1 MRATLE
7 EVIVFFTVSV
17 NTLNHYYHGHGSMK
31 KLLTLVAI
39 ATSLVSGASIAVT
52 PTGENFND
60 TGDILARSK
69 QHTNIEYDIMVQ
81 RATQAA
87 IYYMPAVAQID
98 FIKATRRAGGDYD
111 TVNFVTKPFGSEK
124 GFLTAN
130 DTTAYAW
137 GSISTKKGAMVVE
150 VPPMTDKIDYFGS
163 FISAWHVPLVDVG
176 SKGADEGKGG
186 KYLFLPPN
194 YDGKHGTAEELGA
207 KGYIIVPNMDGHD
220 SSYSFRPTLLN
231 GATHVD
237 AGEHAKGIKV
247 YTLEEAF
254 KGDIEPTEYLDATA
268 LTYDCLP
275 YYNMTF
281 IEDINDVVQNNPV
294 REKDSAVYSMLQSI
308 GIKKGEEFDPT
319 PIQKKA
325 ALEGLEL
332 AYSYMQ
338 KKFTTEGETVSP
350 LWVKDGEK
358 LSEWSFWNFG
368 PQAQMGFP
376 FEDGEEILVDKRAAT
391 YFYVTFLPSKLGGAT
406 FYLTGLRDSD
416 GNLLN
421 GEDTYKLNVPAD
433 VPAKDFWSA
442 IVYNMETKNFNRGV
456 DRVGAS
462 TKDLDKM
469 VKNADGSVDVYYA
482 PNLAE
487 VPKGFEANW
496 VTTESATNANDWFFL
511 FRLYRP
517 ETKEWFK
524 NWMLNDV
531 ENISRQ

>member
-1 MRATLE
+1 MSRLLCLSTLAFSLMVSTATA
-7 EVIVFFTVSV
+7 VSP
-17 NTLNHYYHGHGSMK
+17 T
-31 KLLTLVAI
+31 
-39 ATSLVSGASIAVT
+39 ASD
-52 PTGENFND
+52 FDD
-60 TGDILARSK
+60 TGDILERSK
-69 QHTNIEYDIMVQ
+69 KHSDIEYDIMVQ

-87 IYYMPAVAQID
+87 IYYMPAVAQVD

-111 TVNFVTKPFGSEK
+111 TVNYVTEPFGSDK

-137 GSISTKKGAMVVE
+137 GSISMADGPMVVE
-150 VPPMTDKIDYFGS
+150 VPPMTDKVDYFGS
-163 FISAWHVPLVDVG
+163 FISAWHVPLIDVG

-186 KYLFLPPN
+186 KYLFLPQD
-194 YDGKHGTAEELGA
+194 YEDEFGTANELEA
-207 KGYIIVPNMDGHD
+207 QGYIIVPNLDTHD
-220 SSYSFRPTLLN
+220 VSYSFRPTLLN
-231 GATHVD
+231 GATHAD

-247 YTLEEAF
+247 FSLEEAVNAE
-254 KGDIEPTEYLDATA
+254 IEPTVHLDMTDQP
-268 LTYDCLP
+268 YDCLP

-281 IEDINDVVQNNPV
+281 IEDINDVVQNNPI
-294 REKDSAVYSMLQSI
+294 REKDRGVYSMLQSI
-308 GIKKGEEFDPT
+308 GIQKDEAFDPT
-319 PIQKKA
+319 PMQKKA

-332 AYSYMQ
+332 AYAYMQ
-338 KKFTTEGETVSP
+338 QKFITEGETVAP

-376 FEDGEEILVDKRAAT
+376 FEDGEEILIDKRAAT
-391 YFYVTFLPSKLGGAT
+391 YFYVTFLPNKLGGAT

-421 GEDTYKLNVPAD
+421 GQDTYKLNVPAD

-462 TKDLDKM
+462 TKDLDNM
-469 VKNADGSVDVYYA
+469 VKNSDGSVDLYYA
-482 PNLAE
+482 PNLDE
-487 VPKGFEANW
+487 VPEGFEANW
-496 VTTESATNANDWFFL
+496 VTTESATDANEWFFL

-517 ETKEWFK
+517 ETKDWFK
-524 NWMLNDV
+524 DWMLNDV
-531 ENISRQ
+531 VNISQK

>member
-1 MRATLE
+1 
-7 EVIVFFTVSV
+7 
-17 NTLNHYYHGHGSMK
+17 MK
-31 KLLTLVAI
+31 TFLRVAAI
-39 ATSLVSGASIAVT
+39 AVSICSSNSMAIT
-52 PTGENFND
+52 PTTDNFND
-60 TGDILARSK
+60 TGDILARSAK
-69 QHTNIEYDIMVQ
+69 YQDIEYDIMVQ

-87 IYYMPAVAQID
+87 IYYMPAVAQVD
-98 FIKATRRAGGDYD
+98 FIKATKRAGGDYD
-111 TVNFVTKPFGSEK
+111 TVNFVTEPFGSDK

-150 VPPMTDKIDYFGS
+150 VPPMTEKIDYFGS
-163 FISAWHVPLVDVG
+163 FISAWHVPMIDVG

-194 YDGKHGTAEELGA
+194 YDGKHGTAEELEK
-207 KGYIIVPNMDGHD
+207 KGYILVPKMDGHD
-220 SSYSFRPTLLN
+220 ASFSFRPTLLN
-231 GATHVD
+231 GATHAE
-237 AGEHAKGIKV
+237 AGAHAKGVKI
-247 YTLEEAF
+247 YTLEEDIS
-254 KGDIEPTEYLDATA
+254 GDIEPTEYLDVTS
-268 LTYDCLP
+268 LPYDCLP

-281 IEDINDVVQNNPV
+281 IEDINDVVQNNPI
-294 REKDSAVYSMLQSI
+294 REKDRAVYSMLQSI
-308 GIKKGEEFDPT
+308 GIKKDEEFKPT

-338 KKFTTEGETVSP
+338 KKFVTEGETVAP

-368 PQAQMGFP
+368 EQAKLGFP
-376 FEDGEEILVDKRAAT
+376 FEDGEEVLIDKRASS

-416 GNLLN
+416 GNMLN
-421 GEDTYKLNVPAD
+421 GKDTYKLNVPAD

-482 PNLAE
+482 PNLDE
-487 VPKGFEANW
+487 VPKGYEANW
-496 VTTESATNANDWFFL
+496 VTTQSATTANDWFFL

-517 ETKEWFK
+517 TTKDWFK
-524 NWMLNDV
+524 TWVLNDV
-531 ENISRQ
+531 ENISKK

>member
-1 MRATLE
+1 M
-7 EVIVFFTVSV
+7 I
-17 NTLNHYYHGHGSMK
+17 K
-31 KLLTLVAI
+31 KLSFLAI
-39 ATSLVSGASIAVT
+39 AAAFVSTASWATT
-52 PTGENFND
+52 PTDENFND

-87 IYYMPAVAQID
+87 IYYMPAVAQVD

-137 GSISTKKGAMVVE
+137 GSISTKNGPMVVE
-150 VPPMTDKIDYFGS
+150 VPAMTDKIDYFGS
-163 FISAWHVPLVDVG
+163 FISAWHVPMIDVG
-176 SKGADEGKGG
+176 SKGADQGKGG

-194 YDGKHGTAEELGA
+194 YDGAYGTAAELKA
-207 KGYIIVPNMDGHD
+207 KSYIIVPNMDGHD
-220 SSYSFRPTLLN
+220 ASYSFRPTLLN
-231 GATHVD
+231 GASHAD
-237 AGEHAKGIKV
+237 AGKHAKGVKV
-247 YTLEEAF
+247 YSLQEAV
-254 KGDIEPTEYLDATA
+254 KGKIKPTEYLDATD
-268 LTYDCLP
+268 LSYDCLP

-281 IEDINDVVQNNPV
+281 IEDIYDVVQNNPV
-294 REKDSAVYSMLQSI
+294 REKDRAIYSMLQSI
-308 GIKKGEEFDPT
+308 GIKKGEVFQPT
-319 PIQKKA
+319 PTQKKA

-332 AYSYMQ
+332 AYAYMQ
-338 KKFTTEGETVSP
+338 NKFTTEGETVAP
-350 LWVKDGEK
+350 LWVKNGKK

-368 PQAQMGFP
+368 SQAQLGFP
-376 FEDGEEILVDKRAAT
+376 FEDGEEILIDKRAGS

-416 GNLLN
+416 GNMLN
-421 GEDTYKLNVPAD
+421 GQDTYKLNVPDD

-469 VKNADGSVDVYYA
+469 VKNKDGSVDVYFA
-482 PNLAE
+482 PNLNQ
-487 VPKGFEANW
+487 VPKGYEANW
-496 VTTESATNANDWFFL
+496 VTTKSVTKSNDWFFL

-517 ETKEWFK
+517 ESKDWFK
-524 NWMLNDV
+524 RWILQDV
-531 ENISRQ
+531 ENISKK

>member
-1 MRATLE
+1 MKRLLSLT
-7 EVIVFFTVSV
+7 TV
-17 NTLNHYYHGHGSMK
+17 T
-31 KLLTLVAI
+31 
-39 ATSLVSGASIAVT
+39 ASILSGTAMATT
-52 PTGENFND
+52 PTDKNFND
-60 TGDILARSK
+60 TGDILARSVK
-69 QHTNIEYDIMVQ
+69 HTNIEYDIMVQ

-87 IYYMPAVAQID
+87 IYYMPAVAQVD

-150 VPPMTDKIDYFGS
+150 VPPMTEKIDYFGS
-163 FISAWHVPLVDVG
+163 FISAWHVPMIDVG

-194 YDGKHGTAEELGA
+194 YDGKHGTTKELEV

-231 GATHVD
+231 GATHAD
-237 AGEHAKGIKV
+237 AGQHAKDIKV
-247 YTLEEAF
+247 YSLAEEI
-254 KGDIEPTEYLDATA
+254 KGDIKPTEYLDATN
-268 LTYDCLP
+268 LSYDCLP

-281 IEDINDVVQNNPV
+281 IEDIYDVVQNNPV
-294 REKDSAVYSMLQSI
+294 REKDRAMYSMLQSI
-308 GIKKGEEFDPT
+308 GIKKGEEFKPT
-319 PIQKKA
+319 PTQKKA

-332 AYSYMQ
+332 AYAYMQ
-338 KKFTTEGETVSP
+338 KKFTTEGETVAP
-350 LWVKDGEK
+350 LWMKDGKK

-368 PQAQMGFP
+368 PQAKLGFP
-376 FEDGEEILVDKRAAT
+376 FEEDEKILIDKRAAS
-391 YFYVTFLPSKLGGAT
+391 YFYVTFLPNKLGGAT

-416 GNLLN
+416 GNILN
-421 GEDTYKLNVPAD
+421 GKDTYKLNVPAD

-469 VKNADGSVDVYYA
+469 VKNKDGSVDVYYA
-482 PNLAE
+482 PNLDN
-487 VPKGFEANW
+487 VPEGYKANW
-496 VTTESATNANDWFFL
+496 VTTQSATDASDWFFL

-517 ETKEWFK
+517 TSKDWFK
-524 NWMLNDV
+524 TWMLNDI
-531 ENISRQ
+531 ENISKK

>member
-1 MRATLE
+1 
-7 EVIVFFTVSV
+7 
-17 NTLNHYYHGHGSMK
+17 MK
-31 KLLTLVAI
+31 KYIKAI
-39 ATSLVSGASIAVT
+39 TVTGIVLSTSVSSMAVT
-52 PTGENFND
+52 PTGDNFND

-69 QHTNIEYDIMVQ
+69 KHTNIEYDIMVQ
-81 RATQAA
+81 RTAQAA
-87 IYYMPAVAQID
+87 IYYMSAVAQVD
-98 FIKATRRAGGDYD
+98 FIKATVRAGGGYD
-111 TVNFVTKPFGSEK
+111 TVNFVTKPFGGNK

-163 FISAWHVPLVDVG
+163 FISAWHVPMVDVG

-194 YDGKHGTAEELGA
+194 YDGKHGTAKELEA

-220 SSYSFRPTLLN
+220 ASYSFRPTLLN
-231 GATHVD
+231 GASHAD
-237 AGEHAKGIKV
+237 AGKHAKGIKI
-247 YTLEEAF
+247 YTLEEAI
-254 KGDIEPTEYLDATA
+254 KGKIEPTEYLDATE
-268 LTYDCLP
+268 LPYDCLP

-281 IEDINDVVQNNPV
+281 IEDINDVVQNNPI
-294 REKDSAVYSMLQSI
+294 REKDRAIYSMLQSI
-308 GIKKGEEFDPT
+308 GIKKGEEFKPT
-319 PIQKKA
+319 EIQKKA

-332 AYSYMQ
+332 AYAYMQ
-338 KKFTTEGETVSP
+338 NKFTTEGETVAP
-350 LWVKDGEK
+350 LWVKDGKK

-368 PQAQMGFP
+368 PQAQLGFP
-376 FEDGEEILVDKRAAT
+376 FEDGEEILIDKRAAS
-391 YFYVTFLPSKLGGAT
+391 YFYVTFLPAKLGGAT

-416 GNLLN
+416 GNMLN
-421 GEDTYKLNVPAD
+421 GKDTYKLNVPAD

-442 IVYNMETKNFNRGV
+442 IVYNMETKNFNRGN

-469 VKNADGSVDVYYA
+469 VENADGSVDVYYA
-482 PNLAE
+482 PNLDK

-496 VTTESATNANDWFFL
+496 VTTQSATKANDWFFL

-517 ETKEWFK
+517 ATKDWFK
-524 NWMLNDV
+524 TWMLKDV
-531 ENISRQ
+531 ENISKK

>member
-1 MRATLE
+1 
-7 EVIVFFTVSV
+7 
-17 NTLNHYYHGHGSMK
+17 MK
-31 KLLTLVAI
+31 KLLTLTAF
-39 ATSLVSGASIAVT
+39 AASLMSGASMAVT
-52 PTGENFND
+52 PTGDDFND

-87 IYYMPAVAQID
+87 IYYMPAVAQVD

-137 GSISTKKGAMVVE
+137 GSISTKQGAMVVE

-163 FISAWHVPLVDVG
+163 FISAWHVPMVDVG

-194 YDGKHGTAEELGA
+194 YEDKHGTAAELEA
-207 KGYIIVPNMDGHD
+207 QGYIIVTGMDGHD
-220 SSYSFRPTLLN
+220 ASYSFRPTLLN
-231 GATHVD
+231 GATHAD

-247 YTLEEAF
+247 YSLREAVER
-254 KGDIEPTEYLDATA
+254 DIEPTEYLDATELA
-268 LTYDCLP
+268 YDCLP

-294 REKDSAVYSMLQSI
+294 REKDRAIYSTLQSI
-308 GIKKGEEFDPT
+308 GIKKGEEFNPT

-332 AYSYMQ
+332 AYAYMQ
-338 KKFTTEGETVSP
+338 KKFTTEGETVAP

-368 PQAQMGFP
+368 DQAALGFP
-376 FEDGEEILVDKRAAT
+376 FEDGEEILIDKRAAS
-391 YFYVTFLPSKLGGAT
+391 YFYVTFLPNKLGGAT

-416 GNLLN
+416 GNMLN
-421 GEDTYKLNVPAD
+421 GKDTYKLNVPAD

-482 PNLAE
+482 PNLDE
-487 VPKGFEANW
+487 VPEGYEVNW

-524 NWMLNDV
+524 TWMLNDV
-531 ENISRQ
+531 ENISK

>member
-1 MRATLE
+1 
-7 EVIVFFTVSV
+7 
-17 NTLNHYYHGHGSMK
+17 MK
-31 KLLTLVAI
+31 EKLIIAI
-39 ATSLVSGASIAVT
+39 AAALLSGTAIAVT
-52 PTGENFND
+52 PTGPGFND

-69 QHTNIEYDIMVQ
+69 KHTDIEYDIMVQ

-87 IYYMPAVAQID
+87 IHYMPAVAQVD
-98 FIKATRRAGGDYD
+98 FIKATKRAGGDYD
-111 TVNFVTKPFGSEK
+111 TVNFVTRPFGSEK

-137 GSISTKKGAMVVE
+137 GSVSTGNGAMVVE

-163 FISAWHVPLVDVG
+163 FISAWHVPMIDVG

-194 YDGKHGTAEELGA
+194 YDNEHGTTAELEDQ
-207 KGYIIVPNMDGHD
+207 GYIIVPGLDTHD
-220 SSYSFRPTLLN
+220 VSYSFRPTLLN
-231 GATHVD
+231 GATHAD
-237 AGEHAKGIKV
+237 AGEHAKGIKI
-247 YTLEEAF
+247 YTLTEAIA
-254 KGDIEPTEYLDATA
+254 GIIEPTQYMDMTDEP
-268 LTYDCLP
+268 YDCLP

-294 REKDSAVYSMLQSI
+294 REKDRAVYSMLQSI
-308 GIKKGEEFDPT
+308 GIKKGEPFAPT
-319 PIQKKA
+319 AMQKKA

-332 AYSYMQ
+332 AYAYMQ
-338 KKFTTEGETVSP
+338 EKFVTEGETVAP
-350 LWVKDGEK
+350 LWVRDGEK
-358 LSEWSFWNFG
+358 LAEWSFWNFG

-421 GEDTYKLNVPAD
+421 GKDTYKLNVPAD

-462 TKDLDKM
+462 TKDLDSM

-482 PNLAE
+482 PDLDE
-487 VPKGFEANW
+487 VPEGFEANW

-517 ETKEWFK
+517 ESQDWFK
-524 NWMLNDV
+524 TWILNDV
-531 ENISRQ
+531 ENVSR

>member
-1 MRATLE
+1 M
-7 EVIVFFTVSV
+7 
-17 NTLNHYYHGHGSMK
+17 NK
-31 KLLTLVAI
+31 KLSLIAI
-39 ATSLVSGASIAVT
+39 AATFVSAASMAVT
-52 PTGENFND
+52 PTGANFND
-60 TGDILARSK
+60 TGNILARSK

-87 IYYMPAVAQID
+87 IYYMPAVAQVD
-98 FIKATRRAGGDYD
+98 FIKATKRAGGDYD
-111 TVNFVTKPFGSEK
+111 TVNFVTKPFGSNK

-137 GSISTKKGAMVVE
+137 GSISTKQGAMVVE
-150 VPPMTDKIDYFGS
+150 VPPMTAKIDYFGS
-163 FISAWHVPLVDVG
+163 FISAWHLPMIDVG

-194 YDGKHGTAEELGA
+194 YDGKHGTASELKA

-220 SSYSFRPTLLN
+220 ASYSFRPTLLN
-231 GATHVD
+231 GATHAD
-237 AGEHAKGIKV
+237 AGKHAKGVKV
-247 YTLEEAF
+247 YSLAEDLSG
-254 KGDIEPTEYLDATA
+254 KIEPTQYMD
-268 LTYDCLP
+268 LTDEPYDCLP

-281 IEDINDVVQNNPV
+281 IEDINDVVQNNPI
-294 REKDSAVYSMLQSI
+294 REKDRAVYSMLQSI
-308 GIKKGEEFDPT
+308 GIKKDTAFNPT

-338 KKFTTEGETVSP
+338 KKFITEGETVAP
-350 LWVKDGEK
+350 LWVKDGKK

-368 PQAQMGFP
+368 AQAQLGFP
-376 FEDGEEILVDKRAAT
+376 FEDGEEILIDKRAAS

-416 GNLLN
+416 GNMLN
-421 GEDTYKLNVPAD
+421 GQDTYKLNVPAD

-482 PNLAE
+482 PNLDH

-496 VTTESATNANDWFFL
+496 VTTESSTNANDWFFL

-517 ETKEWFK
+517 VSKDWFK
-524 NWMLNDV
+524 TWMLNDV
-531 ENISRQ
+531 ENISNSK

>member
-1 MRATLE
+1 L
-7 EVIVFFTVSV
+7 
-17 NTLNHYYHGHGSMK
+17 K
-31 KLLTLVAI
+31 KLLIFTAI
-39 ATSLVSGASIAVT
+39 TTFLAPGICAAVT
-52 PTGENFND
+52 PTDQSFDD

-69 QHTNIEYDIMVQ
+69 EHTDIEYDIMVQ

-87 IYYMPAVAQID
+87 IYYMPAVAQVD

-111 TVNFVTKPFGSEK
+111 TVNFVTRPFGSEK

-137 GSISTKKGAMVVE
+137 GSISTKNGAMVVE
-150 VPPMTDKIDYFGS
+150 VPAMTEKIDYFGS
-163 FISAWHVPLVDVG
+163 FISAWHVPMIDVG
-176 SKGADEGKGG
+176 SKGTDEGNGG

-194 YDGKHGTAEELGA
+194 YDDEYGTAEELGA
-207 KGYIIVPNMDGHD
+207 EGYILVPNMDGHD
-220 SSYSFRPTLLN
+220 ASFSFRPTLLN
-231 GATHVD
+231 GATHAD
-237 AGEHAKGIKV
+237 AGEHAKGIQIYSLKEV
-247 YTLEEAF
+247 VE
-254 KGDIEPTEYLDATA
+254 GDIEPTHYMDVTDLS
-268 LTYDCLP
+268 YDCLP

-294 REKDSAVYSMLQSI
+294 REKDRAMYSMLQSF
-308 GIKKGEEFDPT
+308 GIKKDQEFNPT
-319 PIQKKA
+319 AVQKQA

-332 AYSYMQ
+332 AYAYMQ
-338 KKFTTEGETVSP
+338 KKFTTEGETVAP

-368 PQAQMGFP
+368 AQAQLGFP
-376 FEDGEEILVDKRAAT
+376 FEDGEEILIDKRAGS

-416 GNLLN
+416 GNMLN
-421 GEDTYKLNVPAD
+421 GQNTYKLNVPAD

-462 TKDLDKM
+462 TKDLDEM

-482 PNLAE
+482 PSLDE
-487 VPKGFEANW
+487 VPEGYEANW
-496 VTTESATNANDWFFL
+496 VTTESATDANDWFFL

-517 ETKEWFK
+517 ETAEWFK
-524 NWMLNDV
+524 TWVLNDV
-531 ENISRQ
+531 ENISRK

>member
-1 MRATLE
+1 
-7 EVIVFFTVSV
+7 
-17 NTLNHYYHGHGSMK
+17 MK
-31 KLLTLVAI
+31 KLLTFAAI
-39 ATSLVSGASIAVT
+39 TVSLVSGTSMAIT
-52 PTGENFND
+52 PTDKNFND
-60 TGDILARSK
+60 TGNILARSK
-69 QHTNIEYDIMVQ
+69 QHTNIEYDFMVQ
-81 RATQAA
+81 RTAQAA
-87 IYYMPAVAQID
+87 VYYMPAVAQVD
-98 FIKATRRAGGDYD
+98 FIKATKRAGGDYD

-130 DTTAYAW
+130 DTTAYAF
-137 GSISTKKGAMVVE
+137 GSITVKNGPMIIEVPAMTKKV
-150 VPPMTDKIDYFGS
+150 DYFGS
-163 FISAWHVPLVDVG
+163 FISAWHVPMIDVG

-186 KYLFLPPN
+186 KYLFLPPEYN
-194 YDGKHGTAEELGA
+194 NEFGTPA
-207 KGYIIVPNMDGHD
+207 KLEAQGYIIVPKLDTHD
-220 SSYSFRPTLLN
+220 VSYSFRPTLLN
-231 GATHVD
+231 GATHAE
-237 AGEHAKGIKV
+237 AGKHAKGIKV
-247 YTLEEAF
+247 YSLKEAVEG
-254 KGDIEPTEYLDATA
+254 KIKPTEYMDVTNLP
-268 LTYDCLP
+268 YDCLP

-294 REKDSAVYSMLQSI
+294 REKDRAIYSMLQSI
-308 GIKKGEEFDPT
+308 GIKKGEKFNPT

-338 KKFTTEGETVSP
+338 KKFTTEGEAVAP
-350 LWVKDGEK
+350 LWVKDGKK

-368 PQAQMGFP
+368 PQAQLGFP
-376 FEDGEEILVDKRAAT
+376 FEDDEKILIDKRATT
-391 YFYVTFLPSKLGGAT
+391 YFYVTFVPSKLGGAT

-416 GNLLN
+416 GNMLN
-421 GEDTYKLNVPAD
+421 GKDTYKLNVPAD

-482 PNLAE
+482 PNLDK
-487 VPKGFEANW
+487 VPKGFKANW
-496 VTTESATNANDWFFL
+496 VTTESATSANDWFFL

-524 NWMLNDV
+524 TWMLNDI
-531 ENISRQ
+531 ENISK

>member
-1 MRATLE
+1 MKKKLILIAIAATLM
-7 EVIVFFTVSV
+7 SAS
-17 NTLNHYYHGHGSMK
+17 SM
-31 KLLTLVAI
+31 
-39 ATSLVSGASIAVT
+39 AVT
-52 PTGENFND
+52 PTGKNFND

-81 RATQAA
+81 RATQGA
-87 IYYMPAVAQID
+87 IYYMPAVAQMD
-98 FIKATRRAGGDYD
+98 FIKATKRSGGDYD
-111 TVNFVTKPFGSEK
+111 TVNYVTKPFGSEK

-163 FISAWHVPLVDVG
+163 FISAWHLPMIDVG
-176 SKGADEGKGG
+176 SLGADEGNGG

-194 YDGKHGTAEELGA
+194 YDGKHGSTTELEA

-220 SSYSFRPTLLN
+220 ASYSFRPTLLN
-231 GATHVD
+231 DATHAD
-237 AGEHAKGIKV
+237 AGKHAKGIKV
-247 YTLEEAF
+247 YSLEEAVE
-254 KGDIEPTEYLDATA
+254 GDIEPTEYMDVTDLP
-268 LTYDCLP
+268 YDCLP
-275 YYNMTF
+275 YYNITF

-294 REKDSAVYSMLQSI
+294 REKDRAVYSMLQSI
-308 GIKKGEEFDPT
+308 GIKKGEEFNPT

-338 KKFTTEGETVSP
+338 KKFTTEGETVAP
-350 LWVKDGEK
+350 LWVKDGKK

-368 PQAQMGFP
+368 AQAQMGFP
-376 FEDGEEILVDKRAAT
+376 FEDGEEILVDKRAAS
-391 YFYVTFLPSKLGGAT
+391 YFYVTFLPNKLGGAT
-406 FYLTGLRDSD
+406 FYLTGLRDSN
-416 GNLLN
+416 GKLLN
-421 GEDTYKLNVPAD
+421 GKDTYKLNVPSD

-469 VKNADGSVDVYYA
+469 VKNADGSVDLFYA
-482 PNLAE
+482 PNLDE

-496 VTTESATNANDWFFL
+496 VTTESATDAKGWFFL

-524 NWMLNDV
+524 TWMLNDV
-531 ENISRQ
+531 ENISK